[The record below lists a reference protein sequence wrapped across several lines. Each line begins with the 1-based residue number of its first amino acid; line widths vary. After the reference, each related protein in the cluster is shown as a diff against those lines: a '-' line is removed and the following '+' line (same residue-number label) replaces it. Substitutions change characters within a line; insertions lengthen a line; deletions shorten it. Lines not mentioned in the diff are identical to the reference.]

1 VKESHAHEATVRD
14 LQAERAS
21 ALARA
26 SERLETALT
35 EFAAADA
42 ARATQPSARTEASRR
57 EALAEA
63 RERLWYLVI
72 QREAVGL
79 RRHEALYEVLRIPR
93 EVRALMGPRRAR

>member
-1 VKESHAHEATVRD
+1 MKGNRAHEATVRD

-26 SERLETALT
+26 SERLEAALA
-35 EFAAADA
+35 ELAAADA
-42 ARATQPSARTEASRR
+42 ARASKPSSTADARRR

-79 RRHEALYEVLRIPR
+79 RRHETLYEVLRIPR
-93 EVRALMGPRRAR
+93 EVRSAMGPRRAR